1 MGEPE
6 GTRAFVVGATG
17 LTGRAVVRA
26 LRDRGVET
34 IAHVRSDSKELA
46 AWRERFGAL
55 GARVDA
61 TPWDE
66 TAMLARL
73 AAMRPTHVFAL
84 LGTTK
89 ARARRA
95 AREGARE
102 SYEAVDYGLTARLLR
117 AAQTCGS
124 RPRFIYLS
132 SMGVTAATRSPYLAA
147 RHRLETELQASELPW
162 IIARPSFIVGER
174 DESRPLEAVG
184 ASVGD
189 GLLALVGLVGG
200 GGIRERYRS
209 QTGDELARA
218 LVRLALDEPANQVV
232 PSDRLRALA
241 GGATRA

>member
-1 MGEPE
+1 MGGEP
-6 GTRAFVVGATG
+6 GAIKAFVAGATG
-17 LTGRAVVRA
+17 LTGRAVVSA
-26 LRDRGVET
+26 LRERGVET
-34 IAHVRSDSKELA
+34 LAHVRPDSKDLP

-73 AAMRPTHVFAL
+73 AAMRPTHIFAL

-95 AREGARE
+95 AKDGARA
-102 SYEAVDYGLTARLLR
+102 SYEAIDYGLTARLLR

-132 SMGVTAATRSPYLAA
+132 SMGVNGATRSSYLAA
-147 RHRLETELQASELPW
+147 RYRLETELQASEVPW
-162 IIARPSFIVGER
+162 IIARPSFIVGDR
-174 DESRPLEAVG
+174 DDARPLESVG

-189 GLLALVGLVGG
+189 GLLALVSLVGG

-209 QTGDELARA
+209 QTGEELARA

-232 PSDRLRALA
+232 ASDRLRALA
-241 GGATRA
+241 AK